1 MSELQLYLLA
11 GGTVFVAAV
20 WAYNVWQERKARRK
34 AEEAFGERPGDAL
47 FEPPGTVAPKASAS
61 TERREPTMGA
71 LPRGPGLDETLPP
84 VRRGAPVGELE
95 APVAQASQ
103 VSSRI
108 DTVAVILADDPVM
121 SEQLEALRALA
132 DAHDTPVHVEGI
144 VDEQW
149 QPVESMAE
157 RSWRE
162 LRVGLQLASRRGA
175 VPEEEIE
182 RFNQAIADFAA
193 SVGAV
198 SQREAP
204 VAAAQRARDLDR
216 FCAEVD
222 IEIAVNVVGQYGAT
236 LAVPRVKALALEHGL
251 SETGSG
257 EVVSFAADGTPEYAV
272 RRFDDSAGKPPGTP
286 HHTGLTFA
294 LDLPHVANPAETF
307 ADMVVV
313 AASMA
318 EKLGGELVDDNR
330 RPLTEAGLSSL
341 RRTVDKVA
349 QDMEAHGIPAGSSL
363 ARRLFN

>member
-11 GGTVFVAAV
+11 GGAVFVAAV
-20 WAYNVWQERKARRK
+20 WAYNVWQERKARAR

-47 FEPPGTVAPKASAS
+47 FEPAVKVAPAAPG
-61 TERREPTMGA
+61 ERREPTLGA
-71 LPRGPGLDETLPP
+71 LPRSPGLDETIPP
-84 VRRGAPVGELE
+84 TRRTAVGELD
-95 APVAQASQ
+95 ASIAQAAQ
-103 VSSRI
+103 ISSRI

-121 SEQLEALRALA
+121 SEQLEPLRALA
-132 DAHDTPVHVEGI
+132 DSHDTPVHVEGI

-149 QPVESMAE
+149 TPVETVPN

-175 VPEEEIE
+175 VSEEEIE

-193 SVGAV
+193 ATGAV

-216 FCAEVD
+216 FCADADV
-222 IEIAVNVVGQYGAT
+222 EIAVNVVGQYGAT

-257 EVVSFAADGTPEYAV
+257 ELVSFAPDGNPEFV
-272 RRFDDSAGKPPGTP
+272 IRRFDDSVGKPPGTP

-294 LDLPHVANPAETF
+294 LDLPHVADPSA
-307 ADMVVV
+307 ALSDMVGI
-313 AASMA
+313 ASSMA

-330 RPLTEAGLSSL
+330 RPLTEAGVASIRRSL
-341 RRTVDKVA
+341 EQVVKE
-349 QDMEAHGIPAGSSL
+349 MEAHGIVPGGPL
-363 ARRLFN
+363 ARRLFS

>member
-11 GGTVFVAAV
+11 GGAVFVAAV
-20 WAYNVWQERKARRK
+20 WAYNVWQEKKASRR
-34 AEEAFGERPGDAL
+34 AEEAFGPRPGDAL
-47 FEPPGTVAPKASAS
+47 FEPPRAPAPA
-61 TERREPTMGA
+61 ERREPTLGP
-71 LPRGPGLDETLPP
+71 LPRSPGLDETIPP
-84 VRRGAPVGELE
+84 TRRSAATGELE
-95 APVAQASQ
+95 ANIAQAARI
-103 VSSRI
+103 SSRI

-121 SEQLEALRALA
+121 SEQLEPLLALA

-149 QPVESMAE
+149 TPVDAVPN

-175 VPEEEIE
+175 ATEDEIE

-193 SVGAV
+193 AVGAV

-204 VAAAQRARDLDR
+204 MAAAQRARDLDR
-216 FCAEVD
+216 FCAEAD
-222 IEIAVNVVGQYGAT
+222 IEIAINVVGQYGAT

-257 EVVSFAADGTPEYAV
+257 ELVSFASDGTPEFAI
-272 RRFDDSAGKPPGTP
+272 RRFDDSVGKPPGTP

-294 LDLPHVANPAETF
+294 LDLPHVADPASALAE
-307 ADMVVV
+307 MVGV

-330 RPLTEAGLSSL
+330 RPLTEAGIASIRRSL
-341 RRTVDKVA
+341 DKVV
-349 QDMEAHGIPAGSSL
+349 QDMEAHGITPGSAL
-363 ARRLFN
+363 ARRLFS